1 MKICAVTMVYQ
12 DYWALS
18 QWYAHYG
25 RHLGEGNLFI
35 VSHGSDPKVQA
46 LCPKASVITVPR
58 DDLTRFDVV
67 RSDMLNSLQN
77 MLGLTYDWV
86 IRTDADELI
95 CFDPNMYSSFADM
108 MSQSDAPALF
118 ALGFDLFEYE
128 GDDVLTGIE
137 PVLSKR
143 STAVFSGHYSK
154 AWAVREAIDL
164 RRHGVRTA
172 PKKVIEFVMPSG
184 CFLAHLK
191 YANMP
196 ELFATDEI
204 RMKIAGGEEKGLPG
218 NAWQFASIRAIQQYR
233 MVAGLA
239 HLDWEAG
246 RNVAYQALQDPIRNQ
261 DRGLVRCKSIKFD
274 FKTILPD
281 WFKDC

>member
-1 MKICAVTMVYQ
+1 MVYR

-25 RHLGEGNLFI
+25 RHLGEDNLFI

-58 DDLTRFDVV
+58 DDLSRFDQV
-67 RSDMLNSLQN
+67 RGAMLNSLQN

-95 CFDPNMYSSFADM
+95 CFDPSMYSSFADM
-108 MSQSDAPALF
+108 MSSCNAPALF
-118 ALGFDLFEYE
+118 ALGFDLFESD
-128 GDDVLTGIE
+128 GDDVLTGTE
-137 PVLSKR
+137 PALSKR

-154 AWAVREAIDL
+154 AWAVSESIDIH
-164 RRHGVRTA
+164 RHGIRTRS
-172 PKKVIEFVMPSG
+172 KKIMDTEFVMLPG

-191 YANMP
+191 YANKP
-196 ELFATDEI
+196 EVIATNAVRMDIASGDEH
-204 RMKIAGGEEKGLPG
+204 GLPG
-218 NAWQFASIRAIQQYR
+218 SAWQLANRRAKR
-233 MVAGLA
+233 AFKDVAEMP
-239 HLDWEAG
+239 HLDWVSG
-246 RNVAYQALQDPIRNQ
+246 RDFAYNELQDPIRKE
-261 DRGLVRCKSIKFD
+261 DKGLIRCKSIKFD